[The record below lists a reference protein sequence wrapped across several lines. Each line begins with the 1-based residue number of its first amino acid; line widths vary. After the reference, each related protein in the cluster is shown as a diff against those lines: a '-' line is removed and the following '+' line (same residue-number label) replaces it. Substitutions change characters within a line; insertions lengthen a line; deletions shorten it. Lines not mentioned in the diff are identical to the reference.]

1 VACGAISSAPIIVP
15 AAIATSAHQ
24 NARPIEMTTA
34 PRTTLNT
41 FTLPP
46 SEREV
51 VPRFAVP
58 RPVRDLVN
66 VMRLDIPA

>member
-1 VACGAISSAPIIVP
+1 VACSAISNAPIIVP

-24 NARPIEMTTA
+24 NASPIEMTTA

-46 SEREV
+46 HQNTSWCHGFPCR
-51 VPRFAVP
+51 A
-58 RPVRDLVN
+58 
-66 VMRLDIPA
+66 PAGIMSM